1 MLLKD
6 QSQRELGQEKWDNGG
21 ILLHDPVKGLK
32 LTDNSKTIQTT
43 WFY

>member
-1 MLLKD
+1 MD
-6 QSQRELGQEKWDNGG
+6 QRELGLAKGANGG
-21 ILLHDPVKGLK
+21 SLLHHQVKGLK